1 MNQKDR
7 NGRTPLVTAILTSG
21 SIEVIKRL
29 LQEESVDVNS
39 RDKDGTTSLH
49 CAARRGHNQIVLLLL
64 KNPRV
69 EVNCR
74 TNNESRLPEHQRGAT
89 PLHVAAQCHQTEV
102 VKLLL
107 NDPRTEVNSKNKKNN
122 TPLMEYVKTPL
133 PVLSGPPTLRLFLN
147 HPSVD
152 LYTRDDEGKGLK
164 EVAR

>member
-7 NGRTPLVTAILTSG
+7 MGRTPLLSAIIEES
-21 SIEVIKRL
+21 SIDVITRL
-29 LQEESVDVNS
+29 LQEEIVDVNS

-49 CAARRGHNQIVLLLL
+49 CAASEGYSRIVSLLLAD
-64 KNPRV
+64 PRV

-89 PLHVAAQCHQTEV
+89 PLHVAAQSHQTEV